1 MPFRS
6 KGHLTNFAVYFFETY
21 PISSVISLTKQ
32 NTYTMA
38 ISKLE
43 QLFDLLKSK
52 PKKRLVA
59 AFANDAHTIEA
70 VHAAV
75 EKGIIDASLTGD
87 EINIRKI
94 CQEHGFDSSRFEIFN
109 EPDEQK
115 AASLA
120 VQLIN
125 QGNANLLMKG
135 SLSTDKYMRAILNK
149 EKGLCNEGAVLSHV
163 TVMEFPTHPKLL
175 TLGDVAIIPLPD
187 FKQKLKIIDYM
198 VKTAKA
204 IGVEKP
210 KVAVIAATE
219 QMLAGM
225 SACVDGAML
234 AKMSDR
240 GQIAGC
246 IVDGPLS
253 LDCAIDP
260 ESVQLKK
267 VTGPVAGDAD
277 CLLFPSIEAGNVFFK
292 GSTKLA
298 GAELAAF
305 VAGARVPCV
314 LTSRGDS
321 ALTKTYSIAL
331 AALLA

>member
-1 MPFRS
+1 
-6 KGHLTNFAVYFFETY
+6 
-21 PISSVISLTKQ
+21 
-32 NTYTMA
+32 MA
-38 ISKLE
+38 ITKLE
-43 QLFDLLKSK
+43 QMFDLLKSK
-52 PKKRLVA
+52 PKKRISV

-70 VHAAV
+70 VYAAV
-75 EKGIIDASLTGD
+75 ERGIVDATLTGD
-87 EINIRKI
+87 EAFIKKT
-94 CQEHGFDSSRFEIFN
+94 CLEHHMDAGKFEILHEPN
-109 EPDEQK
+109 EAK
-115 AASLA
+115 AATLA

-125 QGNANLLMKG
+125 EGKASLLMKG

-149 EKGLCNEGAVLSHV
+149 VAGITNEGSVLSHV
-163 TVMEFPTHPKLL
+163 SVMEYPSYHKLL
-175 TLGDVAIIPLPD
+175 TIADVAIIPQPEL
-187 FKQKLKIIDYM
+187 KQKIKMVDYL
-198 VKTAKA
+198 VAVSKA

-225 SACVDGAML
+225 PACVDGAIL

-240 GQIAGC
+240 GQIQGC

-253 LDCAIDP
+253 LDAAIDM
-260 ESVQLKK
+260 ESVQIKK

-277 CLLFPSIEAGNVFFK
+277 CLLFPNIEAGNVFFK
-292 GSTKLA
+292 GGTKLA
-298 GAELAAF
+298 GAELAAY

-331 AALLA
+331 AALMAK

>member
-1 MPFRS
+1 
-6 KGHLTNFAVYFFETY
+6 
-21 PISSVISLTKQ
+21 
-32 NTYTMA
+32 MA
-38 ISKLE
+38 ITKLE
-43 QLFDLLKSK
+43 QIYDLLKSK

-70 VHAAV
+70 VYTAV
-75 EKGIIDASLTGD
+75 EKGIIEATLTGD
-87 EINIRKI
+87 ETNIRKI
-94 CQEHGFDSSRFEIFN
+94 CQDHGFDVSKFEIVN
-109 EPDEQK
+109 EPNEIK

-120 VQLIN
+120 VRLIN
-125 QGNANLLMKG
+125 DGKANLLMKG
-135 SLSTDKYMRAILNK
+135 SLSTDKYMRAILKK
-149 EKGLCNEGAVLSHV
+149 EIGLCNEGAVLSHV
-163 TVMEFPTHPKLL
+163 TVMEFPSYHKLL
-175 TLGDVAIIPLPD
+175 TVSDVAIIPQPD
-187 FKQKLKIIDYM
+187 FKQKVKMVDYL

-240 GQIAGC
+240 GQIPGC
-246 IVDGPLS
+246 VVDGPLS
-253 LDCAIDP
+253 LDCAIDK
-260 ESVQLKK
+260 ESVEIKK

-277 CLLFPSIEAGNVFFK
+277 CLLFPNIESGNVFFK
-292 GSTKLA
+292 GGTKLA
-298 GAELAAF
+298 GAELAAY

-331 AALLA
+331 AALIA